1 EKAFSIIVPI
11 DEQAYVDIHI
21 TSIEKNAMN
30 HDLDQTKLSYLD
42 MGVELQEL
50 VRIKLNEFYPDEELI
65 NNLVLHLNAA
75 VKRLK

>member
-1 EKAFSIIVPI
+1 
-11 DEQAYVDIHI
+11 
-21 TSIEKNAMN
+21 MN

-75 VKRLK
+75 VKKTQIGSKYL